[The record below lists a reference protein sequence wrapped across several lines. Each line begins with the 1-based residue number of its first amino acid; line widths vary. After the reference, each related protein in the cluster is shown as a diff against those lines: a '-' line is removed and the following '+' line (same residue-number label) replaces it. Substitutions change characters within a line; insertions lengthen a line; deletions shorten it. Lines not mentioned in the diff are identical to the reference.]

1 MEHQEKVRILLVD
14 DKPETLL
21 ALEMILEDLHEET
34 VKARSGKEALRRL
47 LGEDFAVILLD
58 INMPGMDGFETA
70 KLIRQRQR
78 SQHTPII
85 FLTAFSDEIYIER
98 GYSLGA
104 VDYIL
109 APVVPEILRAKV
121 GVFAELHRKTLQLS
135 RQTESLQH
143 RATQLHKLTEAS
155 LAITSAPSLEAI
167 RQVLEA
173 WACTLV
179 GAMRSSAIFDLEGL
193 SQAGS
198 SQLDASLIQELETVV
213 RTNKP
218 LRMSGQE
225 EREVGRGEREQSPFP
240 EKKRGQSQG
249 RIVVPLIG
257 RAGQNMG
264 LLYVSDKPDGDMTAD
279 DEAVIVQLAQIAS
292 IAMENVISAHA
303 REANRIKDEF
313 LATLSHELRSPL
325 NAILG
330 WTRILRTDKLP
341 ESDVARALDVI
352 ERNVTAQT
360 KLIEDLLDVSRI
372 TAGKMQLTLRPI
384 SLATVAHT
392 VVDSVRP
399 VAEKHGVELSCLLD
413 ASVEITGDAER
424 LQQAVQNLLDNAV
437 KFTPA
442 GGRVEVSLE
451 RHDDMARL
459 RVSDSGQGIH
469 PEFLPHVFDCFRQGD
484 STTTRRHGGLGIGL
498 AVVRH
503 VVKLHGGNVWAEST
517 GVGQGAHFTLE
528 LPVRTLIRSDFQSK
542 PAVTYQPIPAQW
554 LRDLN
559 GLRIV
564 LVDDDQDARDVIA
577 ECLVRCRAEVTAVAS
592 AREALESIRTTQP
605 DVLIS
610 DISMPQEDGY
620 TLIRAVRALRPE
632 DGGSIPAVALTAY
645 AGPVDRSRLLSAG
658 FQMHLPKPIDPT
670 LLPSLLVGLGRR
682 PAIRPSPPSD
692 PLSLRTA

>member
-1 MEHQEKVRILLVD
+1 MEQDDKVRLLIVD

-21 ALEMILEDLHEET
+21 ALEMILEDLNQEV

-70 KLIRQRQR
+70 KLIRQRKR

-121 GVFAELHRKTLQLS
+121 SVFAELHRKTQQLR
-135 RQTESLQH
+135 RQANSLEQ

-155 LAITSAPSLEAI
+155 LAITSAPSLESI
-167 RQVLEA
+167 RQVLEE
-173 WACTLV
+173 WARTLV
-179 GAMRSSAIFDLEGL
+179 GANRSSAIFDLDGL

-198 SQLDASLIQELETVV
+198 PHLDAALLQELETVV

-218 LRMSGQE
+218 LRLPGQIT
-225 EREVGRGEREQSPFP
+225 REDAESPFA
-240 EKKRGQSQG
+240 EEHGRSMGQ
-249 RIVVPLIG
+249 IIVPLVARG
-257 RAGQNMG
+257 GQNMG
-264 LLYVSDKPDGDMTAD
+264 LLYVSDKTSGEMTED
-279 DEAVIVQLAQIAS
+279 DEAIMVQLGQIAS

-330 WTRILRTDKLP
+330 WTRILRSDKLP

-360 KLIEDLLDVSRI
+360 KLIEELLDVSRI

-384 SLATVAHT
+384 ALATVVQT
-392 VVDSVRP
+392 VVDSVQP
-399 VAEKHGVELSCLLD
+399 VAEKHGVQVSSLLD
-413 ASVEITGDAER
+413 ASADITGDADR
-424 LQQAVQNLLDNAV
+424 LQQAVSNLLDNAI
-437 KFTPA
+437 KFTPS
-442 GGRVEVSLE
+442 GGRIDVSLE
-451 RHDDMARL
+451 RIDSTARL
-459 RVSDSGQGIH
+459 RVTDSGQGIH
-469 PEFLPHVFDCFRQGD
+469 PEFIPHVFDCFRQGD
-484 STTTRRHGGLGIGL
+484 STSTRKHGGLGIGL

-503 VVKLHGGNVWAEST
+503 VVKLHGGAVSAESDGLGRGST
-517 GVGQGAHFTLE
+517 FTIE
-528 LPVRTLIRSDFQSK
+528 LPLRSTIRCDFQSK
-542 PAVTYQPIPAQW
+542 PAVSYQPPIPAHW

-564 LVDDDQDARDVIA
+564 LVDDDKDARDVIT

-592 AREALESIRTTQP
+592 AKEALESVRSTSP

-610 DISMPQEDGY
+610 DISMPHEDGY
-620 TLIRAVRALRPE
+620 ALIRAVRGLRPE

-645 AGPVDRSRLLSAG
+645 AGPVDRARLLSAG
-658 FQMHLPKPIDPT
+658 FQMHLAKPIDPT
-670 LLPSLLVGLGRR
+670 QLPSLLVGLGKRTSVR
-682 PAIRPSPPSD
+682 LSPPGDSM
-692 PLSLRTA
+692 SLRTA

>member
-1 MEHQEKVRILLVD
+1 VEHNDKVRILIVD

-21 ALEMILEDLHEET
+21 ALEMILEDLHEEII
-34 VKARSGKEALRRL
+34 KARSGKEALRRL

-121 GVFAELHRKTLQLS
+121 GVFAELHRKTQQLS

-143 RATQLHKLTEAS
+143 RATQFHKLTEAS

-167 RQVLEA
+167 RQVLEE

-179 GAMRSSAIFDLEGL
+179 GAMRSSAIFDLDGL

-225 EREVGRGEREQSPFP
+225 EREGGQSTFS
-240 EKKRGQSQG
+240 EARRGQSPG
-249 RIVVPLIG
+249 RIVVPLVG

-264 LLYVSDKPDGDMTAD
+264 LLYVSDKLDGDMTAD
-279 DEAVIVQLAQIAS
+279 DEAVIVQLGQIAS

-399 VAEKHGVELSCLLD
+399 VAEKHGVQLTSLLD

-424 LQQAVQNLLDNAV
+424 LQQAVQNLLDNAI
-437 KFTPA
+437 KFTPT

-451 RHDDMARL
+451 RHDDLARL

-503 VVKLHGGNVWAEST
+503 VVKLHGGNVRAEST
-517 GVGQGAHFTLE
+517 GLGHGATFTLE
-528 LPVRTLIRSDFQSK
+528 LPLRTLIRSDFQSK

-577 ECLVRCRAEVTAVAS
+577 ECLVRCRAHVTAVAS
-592 AREALESIRTTQP
+592 AREALQSIREVQP

-632 DGGSIPAVALTAY
+632 EGGSIPAVALTAY
-645 AGPVDRSRLLSAG
+645 AGSIDRSRLLSAG

-682 PAIRPSPPSD
+682 PASRPAPPSD
-692 PLSLRTA
+692 PVSLRTA